1 MENTLEFGVLLKDWR
16 NRRRMSQLD
25 LAMEAEISSRH
36 LSFIET
42 GRSRPTRSMVL
53 RIAEQLEMP
62 LRERNNLLLAAGLS
76 PEYRETP
83 ENDPAAKAVLS
94 ALGEMIERM
103 MPMPALIID
112 GAWNLVAANAMI
124 GLLIGGAD
132 ASLLAPPV
140 NVLRLSLHPKGLAE
154 RIRNFAVWHAHLME
168 RVERQLA
175 MTGDRR
181 LRALVE
187 ELRGYPAATADTLPD
202 HANGPAVSLELEVG
216 GEVLSFMSTTMVI
229 GGPRDVVLSEL
240 AVEMFLPTDE
250 TTKSWLA
257 KAHQSL

>member
-53 RIAEQLEMP
+53 KVAEHLEIP

-76 PEYRETP
+76 PEYHETQD
-83 ENDPAAKAVLS
+83 NDPAAKAAL
-94 ALGEMIERM
+94 ATLGEMIDRM
-103 MPMPALIID
+103 MPMPALIVD

-132 ASLLAPPV
+132 PSLLAPPV
-140 NVLRLSLHPKGLAE
+140 NVLRLSLHPKGLAGN
-154 RIRNFAVWHAHLME
+154 IRNFAVWQAHLME

-175 MTGDRR
+175 MSGDRR

-187 ELRGYPAATADTLPD
+187 ELRCYPATSDKSAD
-202 HANGPAVSLELEVG
+202 HANGPAVLLELDIG
-216 GEVLSFMSTTMVI
+216 GDVLSFMSTTMVI

-240 AVEMFLPTDE
+240 AVEMFLPTDDA
-250 TTKSWLA
+250 TKAWLA

>member
-25 LAMEAEISSRH
+25 LALEAEISSRH

-53 RIAEQLEMP
+53 RIAEHLEMP
-62 LRERNNLLLAAGLS
+62 LRERNKLLLAAGLS

-83 ENDPAAKAVLS
+83 DNDPAAKAVL
-94 ALGEMIERM
+94 ATLDELIDRM
-103 MPMPALIID
+103 APMPALIID

-124 GLLIGGAD
+124 GLLIGSAD
-132 ASLLAPPV
+132 PSLLAPPV
-140 NVLRLSLHPKGLAE
+140 NVLRLSMHPKGLAGS
-154 RIRNFAVWHAHLME
+154 IRNFAVWQAHLME

-187 ELRGYPAATADTLPD
+187 ELRGYPMATADKTSD

-216 GEVLSFMSTTMVI
+216 GDVLSFMSTTMVI
-229 GGPRDVVLSEL
+229 GGPRDVALSEL

-250 TTKSWLA
+250 TTKAWLA